1 METIFSSER
10 MNFIKPKES
19 FAEFYAENINNPEIY
34 RWLRSNPQMYTVEE
48 EREWIKSI
56 QGEPIYTMIDKETGD
71 IVGNFGYN
79 SINDTSGEIGIW
91 ITPKY
96 QNNHYGREAIMR
108 LIEYGFKEMN
118 LDSITLTVFENNVRA
133 VKCYRGIGFVVT
145 SIDKDVTDGIGTPT
159 NNIHMIL
166 KKEGK

>member
-34 RWLRSNPQMYTVEE
+34 RWLRSNPQTYTVEQ

-56 QGEPIYTMIDKETGD
+56 QEEPIYTMIDKETDD

-79 SINDTSGEIGIW
+79 SINDKSGEIGIW

-118 LDSITLTVFENNVRA
+118 LEEITLTVFENNVRDYQI
-133 VKCYRGIGFVVT
+133 KGRIKNIY
-145 SIDKDVTDGIGTPT
+145 SIYNI
-159 NNIHMIL
+159 NNINNRSKTYLNIL
-166 KKEGK
+166 IYINIT

>member
-1 METIFSSER
+1 MGDISSLRKVREE
-10 MNFIKPKES
+10 KES
-19 FAEFYAENINNPEIY
+19 
-34 RWLRSNPQMYTVEE
+34 
-48 EREWIKSI
+48 K
-56 QGEPIYTMIDKETGD
+56 
-71 IVGNFGYN
+71 
-79 SINDTSGEIGIW
+79 
-91 ITPKY
+91 
-96 QNNHYGREAIMR
+96 

-145 SIDKDVTDGIGTPT
+145 SVDKDVTDGIGTPT